1 MAVPVILNIRKG
13 GGKGGLIQPTVIYH
27 VKFDSGS

>member
-13 GGKGGLIQPTVIYH
+13 GGKGLIQPTVIYH